1 MLSIRLK
8 TIAQFVDIDA
18 SVIDIGTDHAY
29 IPIYLVQEG
38 ISKKVWATDVSE
50 NALNYAIK
58 NIEEAGLEGVIC
70 TKVSDGLKNVDE
82 SFDIA
87 ILAGMGTT
95 TIKHILQS
103 ENIPE
108 TIILQSNND
117 LADLREFMNQR
128 GYTLSLEKIVFENKK
143 YYSIM
148 KYVLGKEL
156 LTQEEVL
163 FGKSNDLDYF
173 MYLKKYYDK
182 LYEKSKQQI
191 FYEYSQILSKFIEK
205 IQA

>member
-8 TIAQFVDIDA
+8 TIAQFVDKDA

-95 TIKHILQS
+95 TIKHILQRK
-103 ENIPE
+103 NIPE

-117 LADLREFMNQR
+117 LADLREFMNQL

-191 FYEYSQILSKFIEK
+191 FYEYSHILSKFIEK